1 MNNFHNTVAEAI
13 AQGGIVECG
22 GKEIDR
28 EGFFVEP
35 TIISHLPHDAEVIQK
50 ETFAPIVYILK
61 AESLNQAIEWNNE
74 VKQGL
79 SSALFSTNISSVF
92 KVRTVFTIYACC
104 FYFFF
109 ISIEHILFVI
119 CSGLDRMDPIVG
131 LLMSI
136 HHLVELVS

>member
-1 MNNFHNTVAEAI
+1 MKRVGHPLESATLYGPLHNRNAVNNYKNTIAEAI
-13 AQGGIVECG
+13 ELGGIIECG

-28 EGFFVEP
+28 EGYYVEP
-35 TIISHLPHDAEVIQK
+35 TIISNLPHDAEVIQR

-92 KVRTVFTIYACC
+92 KVR
-104 FYFFF
+104 
-109 ISIEHILFVI
+109 
-119 CSGLDRMDPIVG
+119 
-131 LLMSI
+131 
-136 HHLVELVS
+136 